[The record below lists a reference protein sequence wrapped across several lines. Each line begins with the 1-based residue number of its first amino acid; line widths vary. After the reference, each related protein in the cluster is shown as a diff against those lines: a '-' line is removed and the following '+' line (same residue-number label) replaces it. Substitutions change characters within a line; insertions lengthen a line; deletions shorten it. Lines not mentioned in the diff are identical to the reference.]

1 MIFPY
6 LAFSCDLGTIG
17 GFGYFVC
24 KVRLDSFFFY
34 DHLLLPVQNVSDEK
48 LKTYC
53 HLSNY
58 KNHKYFS
65 ESSFILVLKSS

>member
-1 MIFPY
+1 MMFPY
-6 LAFSCDLGTIG
+6 IAFSCDLGTIG
-17 GFGYFVC
+17 GF
-24 KVRLDSFFFY
+24 

-48 LKTYC
+48 LKTCC

-65 ESSFILVLKSS
+65 ESSFISVLKSS